1 LEELAGRKFESVNAG
16 LFLFAP
22 FMAEL
27 GLDDVV
33 AAAGLPGSKAIPS
46 LNYFLSFLAL
56 KLK

>member
-27 GLDDVV
+27 GLDDV